1 MAKAQILKFK
11 QGDDFKLDF
20 TLTDTNNSG
29 AVTAAAAVQT
39 KRDEIIE
46 MEDAVNPD
54 LAAIAVAN
62 EELLTLIDAYEA
74 AILMDITGWGIASQL
89 RWYGEL
95 IDTFSIDETTLNIG
109 KFAIIATA
117 TQTSLW
123 VPRKYDMDIQFTRIT
138 GKISSE
144 TFILDVEK
152 DVTNV

>member
-1 MAKAQILKFK
+1 MAKEKILKFK

-46 MEDAVNPD
+46 MEDAVSPD

-62 EELLTLIDAYEA
+62 DELLTLIDAYEA

-109 KFAIIATA
+109 KFAIIATE

-123 VPRKYDMDIQFTRIT
+123 VPRKYEMDIQFTRVT

>member
-29 AVTAAAAVQT
+29 AVTAAFNVQA
-39 KRDEIIE
+39 KRDEIADL
-46 MEDAVNPD
+46 EDQITPD

-62 EELLTLIDAYEA
+62 TELLALIDIYEA
-74 AILMDITGWGIASQL
+74 AILMNITGWGIASQL
-89 RWYGEL
+89 RWCGEL
-95 IDTFSIDETTLNIG
+95 IDTFTIDESTLNIG
-109 KFAIIATA
+109 KFAVIASA
-117 TQTSLW
+117 AQTSLW
-123 VPRKYDMDIQFTRIT
+123 VPRKYDMDIQFTRVS

-152 DVTNV
+152 DVTSV

>member
-1 MAKAQILKFK
+1 MAKAQTLKFK

-39 KRDEIIE
+39 KRDEIADLE
-46 MEDAVNPD
+46 AVVPPD
-54 LAAIAVAN
+54 LAAIAIAN
-62 EELLTLIDAYEA
+62 GELLTLIDAYDQ

-89 RWYGEL
+89 RWCGEL
-95 IDTFSIDETTLNIG
+95 IDTFTIDESTLAIG
-109 KFAIIATA
+109 KFAVIATSA
-117 TQTSLW
+117 QTSLW
-123 VPRKYDMDIQFTRIT
+123 VPRKYDMDIQFTRVT

-152 DVTNV
+152 DVTSV

>member
-1 MAKAQILKFK
+1 MSKTQILKFK

-29 AVTAAAAVQT
+29 AVTAQAAVEA
-39 KRDEIIE
+39 KREEIID
-46 MEDAVNPD
+46 MEDQVNPD

-62 EELLTLIDAYEA
+62 GELITLVDAYEA
-74 AILMDITGWGIASQL
+74 AIQMDITGWSIASQL
-89 RWYGEL
+89 RWCGEL
-95 IDTFSIDETTLNIG
+95 IETFTIDETTLDIG

-117 TQTSLW
+117 AQTALW
-123 VPRKYDMDIQFTRIT
+123 IPRNYDMDIQFTRLT

>member
-29 AVTAAAAVQT
+29 AVTAAAAVQA

-46 MEDAVNPD
+46 LEDAAIPD

-62 EELLTLIDAYEA
+62 GELLTLIDAYEA

-89 RWYGEL
+89 RWCGEL

-109 KFAIIATA
+109 KFAIIATSA
-117 TQTSLW
+117 QTSLW
-123 VPRKYDMDIQFTRIT
+123 VPRKYDMDIQFTRVT